1 MSAIRGVQ
9 AKYDE
14 VRKSGRLSQDF
25 EQSLRKVYRPRRGDI
40 GTLRGI
46 LRRTT
51 KKCAIWAGHIWIN
64 TCSE

>member
-51 KKCAIWAGHIWIN
+51 A
-64 TCSE
+64 

>member
-1 MSAIRGVQ
+1 MVGPDQMSAIRGVQ

-14 VRKSGRLSQDF
+14 V
-25 EQSLRKVYRPRRGDI
+25 YI

-64 TCSE
+64 TCSESLL